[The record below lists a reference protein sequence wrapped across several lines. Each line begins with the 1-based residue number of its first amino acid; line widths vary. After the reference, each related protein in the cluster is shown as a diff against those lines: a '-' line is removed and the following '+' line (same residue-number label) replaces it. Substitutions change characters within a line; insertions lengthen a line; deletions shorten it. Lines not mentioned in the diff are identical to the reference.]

1 MGLLISGADMP
12 KSCGLCPCV
21 DEELKLCRA
30 GKVERKIAGRHTPR
44 PDWCPLSYYPDEEVQ
59 MSVYDQEEIHPNC
72 TVQVWANSFTGDVS
86 IGWWDNEEA
95 E

>member
-1 MGLLISGADMP
+1 MGILISGADMP

-21 DEELKLCRA
+21 DEE
-30 GKVERKIAGRHTPR
+30 IH
-44 PDWCPLSYYPDEEVQ
+44 

-72 TVQVWANSFTGDVS
+72 TVQVWMNSFTGDVS